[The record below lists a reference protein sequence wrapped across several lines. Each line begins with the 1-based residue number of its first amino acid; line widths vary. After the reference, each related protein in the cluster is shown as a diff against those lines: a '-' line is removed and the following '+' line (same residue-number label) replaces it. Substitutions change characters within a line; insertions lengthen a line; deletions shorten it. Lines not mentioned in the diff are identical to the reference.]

1 MSVKV
6 GLANLKFLDKK
17 YYNQVLDKLYCCIN
31 FKNIRYQIVNNK
43 SYLDEIKKSKHYITP
58 HFQGFNYIFF
68 ICVIE
73 NIKFKILISKKE
85 LKFFKE
91 QNVLHEIKMYLVDST
106 LNNNDFYKNT
116 IIDGRLIN
124 VQSTNKSHFIINEVY
139 YNSGNNIMNI
149 NLKDKLLSLNEL
161 INNLILNKD
170 QNLEIKICK
179 LYEFQEL
186 PDLVFNKIKMT
197 ELKINGI
204 IFLPEY
210 TNKYFIY
217 TNDTEFEELK
227 NKNVIITKQNSISA
241 SEMEFSMKKTNL
253 PDVYELYS
261 NDSENNVYKEGI
273 AHIPNI
279 KTSHFFRNVFRN
291 KNMISVNCIKSEKYN
306 KWIPICDEYIDY
318 SDIIF

>member
-6 GLANLKFLDKK
+6 GFANLKLLDKK

-31 FKNIRYQIVNNK
+31 FKNIRYQIIDNK
-43 SYLDEIKKSKHYITP
+43 SYLDEIKNYKHYITP

-73 NIKFKILISKKE
+73 NIKLKILISKKE

-91 QNVLHEIKMYLVDST
+91 QNVLNDIKMYLIDAT
-106 LNNNDFYKNT
+106 LNNNDFHKNT

-124 VQSTNKSHFIINEVY
+124 IQSTNKSNFIINEVY

-217 TNDTEFEELK
+217 TNDSEFEELK
-227 NKNVIITKQNSISA
+227 NKNIIIAKSKFSA

-261 NDSENNVYKEGI
+261 NDSDNNFIKEGI
-273 AHIPNI
+273 ACIPDI
-279 KTSHFFRNVFRN
+279 KTSHFFKNVFRD
-291 KNMISVNCIKSEKYN
+291 KNMIKVNCIKSDKFK
-306 KWIPICDEYIDY
+306 KWLPINDEFIDY